1 MPKTLLPTLA
11 LASLFLLSLTGTL
24 PETSSHAEEL
34 DRIVA
39 VVDNDVILQSELE
52 RQLQQVRARLEKSGA
67 RMPPLPVLERQVL
80 ERMII
85 NRLQMQTAARAGI
98 TVNDVALDSAIRNI
112 AAENGVSLEEFRSIL
127 EQDGYPFSRFRED
140 IREQMTISLLRKR
153 MIEERIVV
161 TEREVD
167 DYLANRQQQ
176 EDEATEYRLQ
186 HILIATPEGASP
198 EETEAVRKK
207 AEEVLEK
214 LRGGADFSQMAMEVS
229 DGQQALEGGDLG
241 WRKLEQ
247 LPTLFSDLVPQMQPE
262 QISDLIRSPSGFHII
277 RLAGVRHGEKVMI
290 EQTHARH
297 ILIRPNELVS
307 DQDAKARLEQL
318 RERILNGEDFAELA
332 RAHSDDR
339 GSALEGGDL
348 GWASPGDFDPKFEQV
363 MNELEP
369 GEISEPFQ
377 TRFGWHIVQVLER
390 RTHDSTE
397 EVRRAQARKAIRDR
411 KLNEELQSWLRRLRD
426 EAYVEIRL

>member
-1 MPKTLLPTLA
+1 M
-11 LASLFLLSLTGTL
+11 
-24 PETSSHAEEL
+24 
-34 DRIVA
+34 A
-39 VVDNDVILQSELE
+39 VVNNDVILYSELE
-52 RQLQQVRARLEKSGA
+52 RKLRQVRERLARSGT
-67 RMPPLPVLERQVL
+67 RPPPLPILERQVL
-80 ERMII
+80 ERMIVDRI
-85 NRLQMQTAARAGI
+85 QMQTAAHAGI
-98 TVNDVALDSAIRNI
+98 TVDDVALDSAIRNI
-112 AAENGVSLEEFRSIL
+112 AAENGVSMEEFRSIL

-140 IREQMTISLLRKR
+140 IRTQMTLSLLRKR

-161 TEREVD
+161 TEREVE
-167 DYLANRQQQ
+167 DYLANQKHQGG
-176 EDEATEYRLQ
+176 EATEYRIL

-198 EETEAVRKK
+198 EEIEATRKK
-207 AEEVLEK
+207 AEKVREK
-214 LRGGADFSQMAMEVS
+214 LLAGEDFSQMAMEVS

-247 LPTLFSDLVPQMQPE
+247 LPTLFSDLVPDMEPE
-262 QISDLIRSPSGFHII
+262 QISELIRSPSGFHII
-277 RLAGVRHGEKVMI
+277 KLAGVRHGEKVMI

-297 ILIRPNELVS
+297 ILIRPNELIS
-307 DQDAKARLEQL
+307 DEEAKNRLVQL
-318 RERILNGEDFAELA
+318 RERIENGEDFAELA

-339 GSALEGGDL
+339 ASALEGGDL